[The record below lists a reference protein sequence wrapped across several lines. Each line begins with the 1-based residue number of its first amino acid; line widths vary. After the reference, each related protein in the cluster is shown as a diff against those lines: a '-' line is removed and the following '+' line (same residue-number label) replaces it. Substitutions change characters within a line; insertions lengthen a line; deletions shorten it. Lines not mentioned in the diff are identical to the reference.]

1 MRAAALRVGNVDNKP
16 ILEPLD
22 VKPAP
27 RSVDVSADALPAAI
41 MIKAAVGQTG
51 RESPLGM
58 AAIPD
63 SRPEDEDSA
72 APLLTPDDEF
82 DDTADEVLLI
92 LDPDPEL
99 PSTEG
104 RSRTEPRPSPSDPA
118 PGRLRRAADNMA
130 DVILAL
136 RINRAGGDGDG
147 RGRDPCQR
155 LKPAIN
161 PRGMYEFALAD
172 PEWNARQNWLTCR
185 ARRDRGDHTLI
196 GSDSRRLPVS
206 DDSRFEIFAG
216 AFLAAPSPTRQK
228 SSTIAKPAG
237 SYTFSSDRL
246 HGL

>member
-1 MRAAALRVGNVDNKP
+1 MPYEGGRMRVGNVDNKP

-92 LDPDPEL
+92 FDPDPEL

-118 PGRLRRAADNMA
+118 PAGFAARPTTWQMSFWLCGLIVLGVMVTVVV
-130 DVILAL
+130 VILA
-136 RINRAGGDGDG
+136 
-147 RGRDPCQR
+147 
-155 LKPAIN
+155 
-161 PRGMYEFALAD
+161 
-172 PEWNARQNWLTCR
+172 
-185 ARRDRGDHTLI
+185 
-196 GSDSRRLPVS
+196 SD
-206 DDSRFEIFAG
+206 
-216 AFLAAPSPTRQK
+216 
-228 SSTIAKPAG
+228 
-237 SYTFSSDRL
+237 
-246 HGL
+246 